1 MNPTTTVL
9 PPAAAFVL
17 TRRLPCAALLVVML
31 TAALWLP
38 ALLQGIPLLAML
50 ASAVGLG
57 LHVLSP
63 ALVALVS
70 FGGGAMFGLNVSG
83 IAALAVYALSGFE
96 LLPALVVLS
105 LYGLLP
111 ILTAN
116 ALRRLGGVRRSALLV
131 AIGIGMGVLAALLAG
146 AMSQGVDLQAFVAQQ
161 IAPLFAA
168 AQAPQGDADT
178 ARMLADAK
186 HLTSL
191 VLPGIAAFGLWMAWW
206 GDVVLARNV
215 ARRYGFYRGDVA
227 SPLGIAFGKPLAYG
241 FLAMLLLA
249 NFAGGNGQY
258 VGINAAIMLAGL
270 LAVQGVA
277 VAHSWL
283 KARDMML
290 AIGLMYMML
299 FMWSAV
305 IVPFVIVGL
314 LDIWF
319 DYRRSLNPATGGQ

>member
-9 PPAAAFVL
+9 PPAAAFIL

-38 ALLQGIPLLAML
+38 GLLLGLPPLALL
-50 ASAVGLG
+50 ASAIGLG

-63 ALVALVS
+63 ALVALVT

-83 IAALAVYALSGFE
+83 IAALAVYALSGFQ
-96 LLPALVVLS
+96 LMPALMVLA

-116 ALRRLGGVRRSALLV
+116 ALQRPGGVRRSAVLI
-131 AIGIGMGVLAALLAG
+131 AIGIGTGVLVALLAG
-146 AMSQGVDLQAFVAQQ
+146 AMSQGVDLQSFVTQQ
-161 IAPLFAA
+161 IAPLFAESKA
-168 AQAPQGDADT
+168 SAEDADK
-178 ARMLADAK
+178 AK
-186 HLTSL
+186 MVMAAWHLTSL
-191 VLPGIAAFGLWMAWW
+191 ALPGIAAFGLWLAWW

-215 ARRYGFYRGDVA
+215 ARHYGFYRGDAA
-227 SPLGIAFGKPLAYG
+227 SPLGLAFGKPLAYG

-249 NFAGGNGQY
+249 NLASGSGQY
-258 VGINAAIMLAGL
+258 LGINAAIMLAGL
-270 LAVQGVA
+270 LAVQGVT

-290 AIGLMYMML
+290 AVGLMYMML
-299 FMWSAV
+299 FMWSAM

-319 DYRRSLNPATGGQ
+319 DFRRNLNPATGG